1 MKAPARRADSSRSVP
16 LSHSKEA
23 AEGARVPSAAQQ
35 RVKAERPP
43 NSEMELE
50 SELEDALGE
59 AARSDQLPV

>member
-1 MKAPARRADSSRSVP
+1 MNCALSAGCLDMLMIKIMTARRKRT
-16 LSHSKEA
+16 
-23 AEGARVPSAAQQ
+23 AQQ
-35 RVKAERPP
+35 RIKAGCPP